1 MTIKYNNVYIMD
13 TYTVCGP
20 YENDGPLSN
29 YFDKKYE
36 KELYFGEKSWEK
48 AEVHLLKEAN
58 TNILKKNKIKEEDI
72 DLLISGDLQNQIS
85 ASDYMARDFN
95 IPFIGI
101 FEACSTISEGII
113 LGSTFIEGKKAKKV
127 IACTS
132 SHNMVAEK
140 QFRNPTEYGAPKKK
154 TATFTSTGAA
164 SILLTN
170 KKSKVKIESTTIG
183 KVVDMGVTDVN
194 HMGAVMA
201 PAAGDVIYNHL
212 KDTNRDPSYYDLIL
226 TGDLGIYG
234 KNILRDYMLTKS
246 NIELGNN
253 YNDCGTLLY
262 DLDKQPVLAG
272 ASGPVCSALV
282 GFGYIYKEMLKGKYK
297 KVLLVPTGALFSPTF
312 TFQKETIPG
321 IANAISLE
329 DVEK

>member
-1 MTIKYNNVYIMD
+1 MTTNYKNVYIMD

-48 AEVHLLKEAN
+48 AEVKLLKDAN
-58 TNILKKNKIKEEDI
+58 ANILKKNKLKEEDI
-72 DLLISGDLQNQIS
+72 DLLVSGDLQNQIA

-95 IPFIGI
+95 IPFMGI

-113 LGSTFIEGKKAKKV
+113 LGSTFIEGKFAKKILV
-127 IACTS
+127 STS
-132 SHNMVAEK
+132 SHNMAAEK

-154 TATFTSTGAA
+154 TATFTSTGGA
-164 SILLTN
+164 SILLSN
-170 KKSKVKIESTTIG
+170 KKGKVKIESTTIG
-183 KVVDMGVTDVN
+183 KVVDMGITDVN

-234 KNILRDYMLTKS
+234 KSILKEYMMTTY

-253 YNDCGTLLY
+253 YNDCGTMLY
-262 DLDKQPVLAG
+262 DLDNQPVLAG

-297 KVLLVPTGALFSPTF
+297 RVLLVPTGAIFSPTF
-312 TFQKETIPG
+312 TFQKESIPG

-329 DVEK
+329 VNE

>member
-113 LGSTFIEGKKAKKV
+113 LGSTFIEGKKAIKV

-234 KNILRDYMLTKS
+234 KNILRDYMLTKY